1 MRSKKKRSD
10 DAALPDL
17 VQIMTVSLFIIL
29 LAFFILLNTIAV
41 FDEQKKLAVLD
52 SLLGNFGALSG
63 GESLLKGREGTTALP
78 QVDKISSYVDFSDFV
93 TGADDLIQHIRV
105 RSNHR
110 GTVLSIPA
118 SLLFSEWGVHL
129 IPSGE
134 TVLDR
139 LCRTMAKNDY
149 PVEIVGH
156 TDNRPPL
163 VSDGVSNRE
172 LSALRA
178 MNSLNYILRR
188 GGFRQTRFTAY
199 GWGGYRPIV
208 TNRTKETREL
218 NRRMDI
224 VFIHD
229 RSPKA
234 PGGVFTFKKFFFE
247 IFDSSNK
254 LTGDK

>member
-1 MRSKKKRSD
+1 MGSKKKRSD
-10 DAALPDL
+10 DVAPPDL
-17 VQIMTVSLFIIL
+17 VQIMTISLFIIL

-41 FDEQKKLAVLD
+41 FDDQKKLAVLD

-63 GESLLKGREGTTALP
+63 GESLLEGNEGTTTLP
-78 QVDKISSYVDFSDFV
+78 QANKTSSYVDFSDFV
-93 TGADDLIQHIRV
+93 SGADDLIQHIRV
-105 RSNHR
+105 QSDHR
-110 GTVLSIPA
+110 GTVLSIPG
-118 SLLFSEWGVHL
+118 SLLFSEWGVNL

-134 TVLDR
+134 TILDR
-139 LCRTMAKNDY
+139 LCKTMAKNDY

-178 MNSLNYILRR
+178 MTILNYILRR

-208 TNRTKETREL
+208 TNRTKETRAL

-224 VFIHD
+224 VFVHE
-229 RSPKA
+229 RSPKP
-234 PGGVFTFKKFFFE
+234 PGGIFTFKKFFFKV
-247 IFDSSNK
+247 FDES
-254 LTGDK
+254 G